1 MNASR
6 PQQADAE
13 YVYDSAH
20 QPHTA
25 VRELAALVAYR
36 DFVLQLV
43 ARNITVRY
51 KRSGLGIIWSML
63 APLLS
68 LLVLSL
74 VFTQVFRPTTPNYPL
89 YLFPGLLLWTFFT
102 QTTSIITAE
111 VVGGIELWKRV
122 YTPRGAFA
130 VATTLTGLVHL
141 CLALVPL
148 VFLMLVVHAPLTAAL
163 LVVPYAA
170 LCTALFALG
179 LGLAVAS
186 VAGHFAD
193 VADMFQ
199 IVLATWMYFTPVIYP
214 RDVLPASLQAAWQL
228 NPVAHLVDAF
238 RQPFYEGRV
247 PDAPLLVTIGAIGV
261 GTAAVGWWLFTRTAE
276 EFARRG

>member
-1 MNASR
+1 MGT
-6 PQQADAE
+6 AD
-13 YVYDSAH
+13 YDYDSAH

-25 VRELAALVAYR
+25 VRELAALATYR
-36 DFVLQLV
+36 DFVFQLV
-43 ARNITVRY
+43 VRNITVRY
-51 KRSGLGIIWSML
+51 KRSVLGVAWSML
-63 APLLS
+63 APLLN

-102 QTTSIITAE
+102 QTASIITAE
-111 VVGGIELWKRV
+111 VIGGIELWKRV

-130 VATTLTGLVHL
+130 VAATLTGLVHL
-141 CLALVPL
+141 ALALAPL
-148 VFLMLVVHAPLTAAL
+148 LLLMWLRHAPLSPAL
-163 LVVPYAA
+163 LVVPYIAV
-170 LCTALFALG
+170 CTALFALG

-193 VADMFQ
+193 VGDMFQ

-214 RDVLPASLQAAWQL
+214 RSILPVSLQGVWRL

-238 RQPFYEGRV
+238 RMPFYEARV
-247 PDAPLLVTIGAIGV
+247 PGLEQLGLITAIGV
-261 GTAAVGWWLFTRTAE
+261 VSAALGWWLFTRTAE